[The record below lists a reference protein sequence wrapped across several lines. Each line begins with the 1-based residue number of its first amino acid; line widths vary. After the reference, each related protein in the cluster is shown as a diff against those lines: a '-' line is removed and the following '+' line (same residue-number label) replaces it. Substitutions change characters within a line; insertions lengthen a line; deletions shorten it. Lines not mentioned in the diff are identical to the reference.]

1 MHRSSVDPLQRWHDA
16 ALVLR
21 ERLQHVLH
29 GRSLSMT
36 MIAGS
41 GVMDAF
47 DPMTTV
53 AEVSYRDLPGI
64 PEPTVSG
71 HAHVFRVVDVSGI
84 LVGVFGGRFHVYE
97 GHDVSTILA
106 PVAISRHLGVRH
118 LLISNAAG
126 GLHPASAVGDVML
139 VCDLLNATMLSLP
152 PCLPPP
158 PVRNRAVID
167 ARWHADILR
176 GCMQRSTAVR
186 QGTYVQVT
194 GPSYETRAEIRM
206 ARRMGADAIGMST
219 VLEAQYASAI
229 GMSTAVCSMIT
240 NTLSDTRRAIVSH
253 AEVLD
258 AALMART
265 TMRVVI
271 EAAAQSVSLPT

>member
-1 MHRSSVDPLQRWHDA
+1 M
-16 ALVLR
+16 VLR
-21 ERLQHVLH
+21 ERLDSIL
-29 GRSLSMT
+29 GDRPLSMT

-41 GVMDAF
+41 GVMEAF
-47 DPMTTV
+47 DAVSTV

-64 PEPTVSG
+64 PAPTVSG
-71 HAHVFRVVDVSGI
+71 HAQVFRVVDLSGV
-84 LVGVFGGRFHVYE
+84 LVGVFGGRFHLYE

-106 PVAISRHLGVRH
+106 PVAISHLLGVH
-118 LLISNAAG
+118 HVLISNAAG
-126 GLHPASAVGDVML
+126 GLHPACAVGDVML
-139 VCDLLNATMLSLP
+139 VTDLLNATMLSLP

-158 PVRNRAVID
+158 SVKNRAVID
-167 ARWHADILR
+167 ARWHADIVR
-176 GCMQRSTAVR
+176 GCMRRSTAVR

-219 VLEAQYASAI
+219 VLEAQYASAV

-240 NTLSDTRRAIVSH
+240 NTLSDTRRAFVSH
-253 AEVLD
+253 TEVLD
-258 AALMART
+258 AALLART